1 MSLTIFRHF
10 ALKGQEK
17 KFLVLV
23 DCSVIRVGIN
33 LKLGLLKF
41 KIKMHFKISV
51 VRLNLKLPLV
61 MVCVLQDKFF
71 LYLAFT
77 GAICLYLSFNTKWI
91 TFTIY
96 LKMSI

>member
-1 MSLTIFRHF
+1 M
-10 ALKGQEK
+10 GPEK
-17 KFLVLV
+17 RFLVLV
-23 DCSVIRVGIN
+23 DWSVIRVGIN
-33 LKLGLLKF
+33 LKLSLLKF
-41 KIKMHFKISV
+41 KIKMHFKSSV

-77 GAICLYLSFNTKWI
+77 GAIFLYLSFSTKWI

>member
-1 MSLTIFRHF
+1 MCLTIFGHF
-10 ALKGQEK
+10 ALKGPEK
-17 KFLVLV
+17 RFLVLV
-23 DCSVIRVGIN
+23 DWSVIRVGIN
-33 LKLGLLKF
+33 LKLSLLKF
-41 KIKMHFKISV
+41 KIKMHFKSSV

-61 MVCVLQDKFF
+61 MVCVLQDKFV

-77 GAICLYLSFNTKWI
+77 GAIFLYLSFNTKWI

>member
-1 MSLTIFRHF
+1 MCQTIFGHF

-17 KFLVLV
+17 RFLVLV
-23 DCSVIRVGIN
+23 DWSVIRVGIN
-33 LKLGLLKF
+33 LKLSLLKF
-41 KIKMHFKISV
+41 KIKMRFKSSV

-77 GAICLYLSFNTKWI
+77 RAIFLYLSFNTMWI

>member
-1 MSLTIFRHF
+1 M
-10 ALKGQEK
+10 
-17 KFLVLV
+17 
-23 DCSVIRVGIN
+23 DWSVIRVGIN
-33 LKLGLLKF
+33 LKLSLLKF
-41 KIKMHFKISV
+41 KIKMHFKSSV

-77 GAICLYLSFNTKWI
+77 GAIFLYLSFNTKWI

>member
-1 MSLTIFRHF
+1 MCLTIFGHF
-10 ALKGQEK
+10 ALKGPEK
-17 KFLVLV
+17 RFLVLV
-23 DCSVIRVGIN
+23 DWSVIRGGIN
-33 LKLGLLKF
+33 LKLSLLKF
-41 KIKMHFKISV
+41 KIKMHFKSSV

-61 MVCVLQDKFF
+61 MVCVLRDKFF

-77 GAICLYLSFNTKWI
+77 GAIFLYLSFNTKWI